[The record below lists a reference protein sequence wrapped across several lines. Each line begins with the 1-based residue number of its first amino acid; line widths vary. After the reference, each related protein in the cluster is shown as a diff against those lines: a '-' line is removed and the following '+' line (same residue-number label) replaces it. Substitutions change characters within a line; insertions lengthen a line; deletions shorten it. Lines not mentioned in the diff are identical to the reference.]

1 MTNDKDLIGSWN
13 DVADLL
19 NELLGTNYGESKFR
33 KDKATFDR
41 MLNANRDKFV
51 ASDQQ
56 LQDIRFAQRELERLK
71 IQFRDERNAW
81 QKQNYIDARIE
92 QKLDLLEKQLSDLG
106 KVNFSKHNDVSI
118 SSDNDMLVI
127 LSDLHIGQTFHSF
140 FGEYN
145 TDIAKD
151 RMQQLLDNIISIQ
164 KLHNSER
171 CYVSLQGDLIS
182 GNIHKTIQVTNREN
196 VIEQIKI
203 TTELISS
210 FCYELTKY
218 FKVVFMTN
226 VSGNHT
232 RIDRKEDAI
241 HDERLDDLISW
252 AVDLSLQHINNF
264 HILTRN
270 LDSGIVDISIRG
282 KTYVGVH
289 GDFDP
294 FGKSGV
300 QNLCLAIGY
309 IPYAVLYGH
318 LHTCALDEVNGVK
331 MIRGGSLAGCGDQ
344 HTVEKRLTGK
354 PSQMVCICTD
364 KGVQAFY
371 PVELT

>member
-1 MTNDKDLIGSWN
+1 
-13 DVADLL
+13 
-19 NELLGTNYGESKFR
+19 
-33 KDKATFDR
+33 

-164 KLHNSER
+164 KLHNSEPITLTSLSI
-171 CYVSLQGDLIS
+171 VISLQFPHIVRFTD
-182 GNIHKTIQVTNREN
+182 TV
-196 VIEQIKI
+196 
-203 TTELISS
+203 
-210 FCYELTKY
+210 
-218 FKVVFMTN
+218 
-226 VSGNHT
+226 
-232 RIDRKEDAI
+232 
-241 HDERLDDLISW
+241 
-252 AVDLSLQHINNF
+252 LSLEFKDGTALALFKIF
-264 HILTRN
+264 ATPDILPN
-270 LDSGIVDISIRG
+270 AKIFMYLLLSI
-282 KTYVGVH
+282 Y
-289 GDFDP
+289 
-294 FGKSGV
+294 
-300 QNLCLAIGY
+300 N
-309 IPYAVLYGH
+309 IPV
-318 LHTCALDEVNGVK
+318 
-331 MIRGGSLAGCGDQ
+331 I
-344 HTVEKRLTGK
+344 
-354 PSQMVCICTD
+354 
-364 KGVQAFY
+364 
-371 PVELT
+371 